1 MNDIQKVMDKIARDK
16 SKHGT
21 IISTNKIDRNC
32 GKTYNLK
39 LIAEYYGYTVL
50 KRYCETNHNENTKV
64 IFSITA
70 NSIGGNREDFVID
83 EGYTLEEIREF
94 KKYINV
100 IFALW
105 NPEDEKDIINLYEEV
120 IKNKK

>member
-32 GKTYNLK
+32 GKTYSLE
-39 LIAEYYGYTVL
+39 LIAEYFGYTVI
-50 KRYCETNHNENTKV
+50 KKGWTGSRENIKV
-64 IFSITA
+64 RFSENV
-70 NSIGGNREDFVID
+70 NSIRGSKEDFVID